1 MAKGQIKQAQINT
14 TYIVYMHITPNNKKY
29 IGITKEKNTRERWRK
44 GKGYWTNEHFTS
56 AINKYGWDNI
66 QHIILY
72 KELLKEEAENK
83 EKELIEKYNTTDRE
97 YGYNIEKGGC
107 LNKEVSQETREK
119 LRQNML
125 GKKHSDKTKQRMS
138 EAHKGDKCYWYGK
151 HLTEE
156 HKQKLREVN
165 KKTKRVNQ
173 YSTDGKYIKTFN
185 SFREVAEMF
194 NVTRQNIYAVCSGR
208 RKTAC
213 GFIWRYADEESR

>member
-1 MAKGQIKQAQINT
+1 MAKGQIKQKQINT

-29 IGITKEKNTRERWRK
+29 IGITKEKNPRERWRK
-44 GKGYWTNEHFTS
+44 GKGYWANEHFTS

-185 SFREVAEMF
+185 SFREVAEIF

>member
-29 IGITKEKNTRERWRK
+29 IGIKKEKNPRERWRK